1 MDENREYTKAELT
14 ELLPL
19 SDEEVISKALLYM
32 TFNIQDAGWI
42 QKTCLEFISTN
53 ENDSMRGLAIICLG
67 HVARIHGTV
76 NEQTT
81 IPFLNRLLNNTSLA
95 GRAQDAL
102 DDIEIFIFRKNR
114 RT

>member
-1 MDENREYTKAELT
+1 MDENREYT
-14 ELLPL
+14 ELLDS

-32 TFNIQDAGWI
+32 TFNIQDAGWL

-53 ENDSMRGLAIICLG
+53 ENNSMRGLAITCLG
-67 HVARIHGTV
+67 HVARIHGTI

-81 IPFLNRLLNNTSLA
+81 IPFLKRLLNDTSLA

-102 DDIEIFIFRKNR
+102 NDIDIFMFRKNR
-114 RT
+114 RS